1 MNYQHRLIQSL
12 PLTRVNKIFFLIMFV
27 STVNT
32 RKRYEFCNFRHSQW
46 WILKAAIIFIG
57 YGFATYAPSSLLQFY
72 GQFLLHYS
80 LQWNLL
86 QLPNTVA
93 DFYMFF

>member
-1 MNYQHRLIQSL
+1 
-12 PLTRVNKIFFLIMFV
+12 MFV

-72 GQFLLHYS
+72 GQSLLHYS

-86 QLPNTVA
+86 QLPNAVA
-93 DFYMFF
+93 DFYLFFWISPGTIAHVGAW